1 MRPENL
7 DKLIEHLQA
16 QPSRDLDER
25 IDALL
30 DSRPTVVE
38 ARVWRRTAR
47 NRIAG
52 VAVAAVVLLAVLI
65 GIPLFNGDS
74 NNVWARAFENTRKI
88 GNYSFRHV
96 RIEKNDGPEGS
107 GVAVTTEEIWSVS
120 TEQGVRIEGHA
131 NGQRDPA
138 GTTYIL
144 YDSNEIIKVCPA
156 TREIERW
163 PGHGSL
169 RMGTPREM
177 TLWLLEGDYVEL
189 GSRTVDGRVLVGIE
203 NRRNSGSPPGHDD
216 VEGWRQ
222 EIWFDKG
229 TKLPA
234 IIQVSFRSK
243 STGVF
248 HEVLTDEFRYDV
260 EFAPGLFTP
269 GIPEGYTPAG
279 INGLRLSAELAGG
292 KYPSY
297 LSMEAVERE
306 LGGRTQVEE
315 AIRTTMP
322 PSGKYGYES
331 IERAVN
337 YFSRAV
343 RSVHDSAYYGD
354 RVTAADANQVLMYW
368 GDPCQPCEVVWGDLR
383 METLSREQ
391 LIESCYAAG
400 DHRCLV
406 DLLEKGRSAQIPL
419 LAACLGE
426 VGDLSSIPALLRH
439 ADLQQDTPIADVF
452 RNAVEAIRLRAEQR
466 NPSSTVVLGR
476 LFYANGRSVSHG
488 CVHIGTAR
496 ASADRD
502 GYFVMMAPCGDPLV
516 EQVGYAHRTLGANAR
531 LFRWAKASA
540 PACLTITLDWTC
552 TVTGR
557 VVNRAG
563 EPLAGVNVGL
573 CPHPRETAGQN
584 WPEGNQTKTDAEG
597 RFSFENV
604 PIGAPLGLIV
614 ENPNTAAGPHRV
626 RIDDLASD
634 ENRDLGDIV
643 VHGSEE

>member
-7 DKLIEHLQA
+7 DKLVEHLQA
-16 QPSRDLDER
+16 QPSDDLDRR
-25 IDALL
+25 IDELL
-30 DSRPTVVE
+30 DSRPRVVD
-38 ARVWRRTAR
+38 ARAWKRTAR

-74 NNVWARAFENTRKI
+74 SNVWARALENTRKI

-96 RIEKNDGPEGS
+96 RIEKDGPQGS
-107 GVAVTTEEIWSVS
+107 GVSVTAEETWSVS
-120 TEQGVRIEGHA
+120 TEQGVRIEGYA

-144 YDSNEIIKVCPA
+144 YDSNEIIKICPV
-156 TREIERW
+156 TQEVERW

-203 NRRNSGSPPGHDD
+203 NRRDSGSPPGHED
-216 VEGWRQ
+216 VENWRQ

-260 EFAPGLFTP
+260 EFPPGFFTP
-269 GIPEGYTPAG
+269 GIPEGFTPAG
-279 INGLRLSAELAGG
+279 INGLRLFAELAGG
-292 KYPSY
+292 KYPND
-297 LSMEAVERE
+297 LGMEAVERE
-306 LGGRTQVEE
+306 LGGRAQVEE
-315 AIRTTMP
+315 AIKTRMSP
-322 PSGKYGYES
+322 GGKYGYED
-331 IERAVN
+331 IERAVS
-337 YFSRAV
+337 YFARVVGST
-343 RSVHDSAYYGD
+343 HDSAYYGD

-368 GDPCQPCEVVWGDLR
+368 GDPCRPCEVVWGDLR
-383 METLSREQ
+383 METLSRER
-391 LIESCYAAG
+391 LIESCRVAG

-406 DLLEKGRSAQIPL
+406 DLLDKSGSAQIPL

-426 VGDLSSIPALLRH
+426 VGDLSSIPSLLRH
-439 ADLQQDTPIADVF
+439 ADLRQNTSMVDVF
-452 RNAVEAIRLRAEQR
+452 MSDVEAIRLREEQR
-466 NPSSTVVLGR
+466 NPSSAVVCGR

-540 PACLTITLDWTC
+540 PAYLTITLDWTC
-552 TVTGR
+552 TVAGR
-557 VVNRAG
+557 VVNQAG
-563 EPLAGVNVGL
+563 DPLAGVNVGL
-573 CPHPRETAGQN
+573 CPHPGETAGQN
-584 WPEGNQTKTDAEG
+584 WPDGSRTKTDTQG
-597 RFSFENV
+597 RFLFEDV
-604 PIGAPLGLIV
+604 PVGLPLNLVV
-614 ENPNTAAGPHRV
+614 ENPDKAENPLCV
-626 RIDDLASD
+626 RIDDLAAD
-634 ENRDLGDIV
+634 QRRDLGDISV
-643 VHGSEE
+643 D